1 MQCGVWLG
9 SAANVFNMCL
19 LLLPICINSA
29 PFGLNFFEIP
39 AKTRLARP
47 RRLRRSARC
56 TSPATRDFKLRRRQF
71 IDRECPFLWLTQGS
85 MLAAFAHTRPGSRQ
99 LHYSLSIP
107 SFNYAEYVPASLLI
121 ATLTSRH
128 LRRVLTG
135 QQKTLLKRR

>member
-1 MQCGVWLG
+1 MAWECCKGLRH
-9 SAANVFNMCL
+9 VFIIASSL
-19 LLLPICINSA
+19 YKFSSIC
-29 PFGLNFFEIP
+29 LNFFEIP
-39 AKTRLARP
+39 RQDQTSTASKVVAQ
-47 RRLRRSARC
+47 SARC
-56 TSPATRDFKLRRRQF
+56 SATRDFKLRRRQL

-135 QQKTLLKRR
+135 RQKTLLKRR